1 MALSLELVA
10 ELGGEITDIIP
21 APASETGDAGE
32 LWVAMRDG
40 RVLNLP
46 DSGPPGHIG
55 TGEVVDL
62 SSLVSSGETVDGLLG
77 IALSTSGR
85 YLFADYTTPD
95 GHLRVDRLAL
105 GDGAA
110 EPATRRESII
120 DLDHPYVHKGGDLV
134 TLPNGDLLV
143 SIASAAVTPENGT
156 PGNGTPGNGTPE
168 NGTPENGTPEN
179 GSPGNASPQNGSA
192 QNWADEAQRPG
203 GGVIRLAESAVVAG
217 VHRGL
222 TAVPPESILARG
234 FRNPWR
240 IAHGPGERLL
250 VWDVGESRAEELN
263 LVSLAGPPKNFGWPY
278 REGEDEFLGGAPAA
292 PGDFA
297 SPAFFYDHGDSACAV
312 VGGLAYGGSK
322 LGLSAGSAVFGDYCS
337 VQLRSLDMAKEGT
350 GEAAVLTELPAPPT
364 VVAADRDGEV
374 LVATT
379 EGQILRLGS
388 GDIPG
393 PSEVP
398 DSGGEPNRPPA
409 SSVEPASSTTAAVAS
424 ASAPPATFCTFAT
437 TLDELAG
444 LRSLD
449 PEEFES
455 LANRLVATYQ
465 TAVEADALPEEPRAD
480 YSGLGPLFDRLA
492 ELGGQNEWV
501 VSSQPVD
508 RLVKLVQAERGEFST
523 ALRAQILLLGRGGT
537 CP

>member
-1 MALSLELVA
+1 VSLSLELVA

-40 RVLNLP
+40 RVLDVP
-46 DSGPPGHIG
+46 DSGPPGHVG

-105 GDGAA
+105 GDGLA

-156 PGNGTPGNGTPE
+156 PE
-168 NGTPENGTPEN
+168 NGTPENGR
-179 GSPGNASPQNGSA
+179 AQNGSA
-192 QNWADEAQRPG
+192 QNGSAQNGADEAQRPDG
-203 GGVIRLAESAVVAG
+203 VVIRLIESVVESSTSP
-217 VHRGL
+217 GL

-240 IAHGPGERLL
+240 IAQGSGERLL
-250 VWDVGESRAEELN
+250 VWDVGESRSEELN
-263 LVSLAGPPKNFGWPY
+263 LVSLAGPPMNFGWPY
-278 REGEDEFLGGAPAA
+278 REGEDDFLGGAPFN
-292 PGDFA
+292 PGDLA
-297 SPAFFYDHGDSACAV
+297 GPAYSYDHGDSACAV

-322 LGLSAGSAVFGDYCS
+322 LGLPAGSAVFGDYCS
-337 VQLRSLDMAKEGT
+337 VELRSLDMALEGT

-393 PSEVP
+393 SSEVP
-398 DSGGEPNRPPA
+398 DSGGEPKGPSA
-409 SSVEPASSTTAAVAS
+409 SSVEPPSPTTAAVAS
-424 ASAPPATFCTFAT
+424 EPAPPAEFCSFSI

-480 YSGLGPLFDRLA
+480 YSQLGPLFDRLA
-492 ELGGQNEWV
+492 ELGGQNEWA

-523 ALRAQILLLGRGGT
+523 ALRAQILLLGRGGA